1 MMRTLLPALT
11 FAALTATAALADD
24 KPVLTVYTYDS
35 FTADWGPGPKVEEA
49 FEAKC
54 ECDLQWVALGDGVAL
69 LNRLKLE
76 GADSKADVVLGL
88 DTNLIV
94 EAEATGLFAR
104 SNTDLSALNVPGAFK
119 SDIWVPYDFAHFAVV
134 YDSQAISSPPQSLA
148 ELVDGKGE
156 GKIVLQDPR
165 TSTPGLG
172 FLLWMKAVYGDKAG
186 EAWGRLQ
193 DRIVTITPG
202 WSEAYGLFTQG
213 EADMV
218 LSYTTSPAYHLIAE
232 ETDRYKALTFAEGH
246 TLQIEVSGRLKAA
259 KEPELAEQFL
269 TFTTSAEFQSII
281 PTTNW
286 MMPTVNMVLHPVFD
300 MLETPQTLEIAPEEV
315 ANNRKAWIAEWL
327 AASSR

>member
-1 MMRTLLPALT
+1 MRTLLPALT